1 MPSEDLNER
10 AFISAMM
17 VGPCPRCGSQNTHD
31 CSYDEEEPHPE
42 LGECPLIK
50 AIDDVLVGHCEE
62 CDSIFCIECAKVISE
77 ASEKPLSNIARLTE
91 DHSRSCPELKPQRW
105 AQKYGSTHRL
115 VSVQDDMVTI
125 TEHPEEFIP
134 EGSEE
139 NEEDEKTITLHLS
152 KEAKITPEELKKKT
166 GYYMKF
172 SYDTEEIYAVADVQS
187 DDDDASDTFL
197 P

>member
-1 MPSEDLNER
+1 MPSEDLNEKP
-10 AFISAMM
+10 FISAIM
-17 VGPCPRCGSQNTHD
+17 VGPCPRCGSRNTHD
-31 CSYDEEEPHPE
+31 CSYDEEEHSSE
-42 LGECPLIK
+42 LGECSLIK
-50 AIDDVLVGHCEE
+50 AIDDPLVGHCEE
-62 CDSIFCIECAKVISE
+62 CDSVFCIECAKIISK
-77 ASEKPLSNIARLTE
+77 ASEEPLSNIARLTE
-91 DHSRSCPELKPQRW
+91 DHSKSCSELKPQRW
-105 AQKYGSTHRL
+105 AQKYGSTHKL

-152 KEAKITPEELKKKT
+152 KETKITPQELKKKT

-172 SYDTEEIYAVADVQS
+172 SYDTEEIYAVADLES
-187 DDDDASDTFL
+187 DDDDE